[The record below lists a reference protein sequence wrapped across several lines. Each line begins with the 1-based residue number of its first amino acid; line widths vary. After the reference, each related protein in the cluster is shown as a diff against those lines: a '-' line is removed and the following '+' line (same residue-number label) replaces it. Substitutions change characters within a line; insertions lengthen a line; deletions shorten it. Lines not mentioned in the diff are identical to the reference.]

1 MTDGVALS
9 LQMLEESGLVPFEA
23 VPGSKKATGALFS
36 QPAAA
41 EVFAPVQQPLMRSN
55 GRPHAIVRRSDA
67 HNQRLYDVGAL
78 L

>member
-1 MTDGVALS
+1 MIDGVAMS

-55 GRPHAIVRRSDA
+55 GRPHSIVHRSDA
-67 HNQRLYDVGAL
+67 HNQRLYDVSAL